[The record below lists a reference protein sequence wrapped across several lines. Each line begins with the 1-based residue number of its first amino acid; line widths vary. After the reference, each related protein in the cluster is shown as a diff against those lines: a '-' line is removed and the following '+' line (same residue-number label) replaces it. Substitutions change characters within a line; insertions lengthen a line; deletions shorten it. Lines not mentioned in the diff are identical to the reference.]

1 MCINIKTSICAF
13 VIGTISGLILN
24 KSENKENK
32 IIGKF
37 IIFYTMV
44 QLFEA
49 LIYNNNKEIYSRL
62 LLINLGFQGLV
73 LMLLLNDY
81 IPINKMYIYITGLIA
96 AFIFYK
102 SIHPN
107 FIQASTTNGMKW
119 NFTDITIDNTTG
131 PILTI
136 MYITIFI
143 SILDNNKKLDKINKM
158 MILLLIT
165 LIISFIMIKSGT
177 TCNVSRPS
185 MWCLSSAI
193 IAPIILFI

>member
-1 MCINIKTSICAF
+1 MCINIKTSILAF

-49 LIYNNNKEIYSRL
+49 LIYNNNKEIDSRL

-102 SIHPN
+102 SIHSE
-107 FIQASTTNGMKW
+107 FVQASTTNGMEW
-119 NFTDITIDNTTG
+119 NFIDNITG
-131 PILTI
+131 SVLVI
-136 MYITIFI
+136 MYITMFI
-143 SILDNNKKLDKINKM
+143 CILDNNKKLDKINKM
-158 MILLLIT
+158 GIFLFIT
-165 LIISFIMIKSGT
+165 LIISFIIKELKII
-177 TCNVSRPS
+177 CNVNRPS
-185 MWCLSSAI
+185 MWCLSSAMV
-193 IAPIILFI
+193 APIILFI